1 MRAEAGAAAAGRVAG
16 PRTAA
21 QTTGADATRADTD
34 HTRAGGDVRLD
45 VRIVIPARNEAR
57 NLDACLAAAAASGAV
72 EIVVVDDDSSDAT
85 AAIARNWAA
94 RDRRIEVLRL
104 GPLEADDAW
113 RGWAGKNR
121 ACWLGAEGAERAWLL
136 FLDADARLRPGGL
149 AAALRKAEAEGL
161 DALSLSPEQECG
173 SWAEAAVVP
182 LVFTLL
188 NRCYAHGE
196 RGGEAAANGQFFL
209 WRRAAYRRVGGHAA
223 VRGSWLEDV
232 ALARRLRDGGGR
244 LALLPGTG
252 CVRARMYRGWR
263 EVCRGWGK
271 NAVPL
276 FGWPWAWPPGP
287 AARALAAPWIVLA
300 AAVGCGAAGW
310 GWPAAVLA
318 LGLAALHGDY
328 ARRLPRGERRYAVW
342 LLPGSAAY
350 AAIWW
355 SGAWRRR
362 KGTLRWKDRA
372 EPPAGTER

>member
-1 MRAEAGAAAAGRVAG
+1 MKAGAGAAAAGGVVV
-16 PRTAA
+16 PRTAGAESAGHQAA
-21 QTTGADATRADTD
+21 QG
-34 HTRAGGDVRLD
+34 VPLD

-57 NLDACLAAAAASGAV
+57 NLDACLAAAAASDAA

-85 AAIARNWAA
+85 AAIAQNWAA

-136 FLDADARLRPGGL
+136 FLDADARLLPGGL
-149 AAALRKAEAEGL
+149 AAALRNAEAEGL

-209 WRRAAYRRVGGHAA
+209 WRREAYRRVGGHAA
-223 VRGSWLEDV
+223 VRGGWLEDV

-252 CVRARMYRGWR
+252 CVRVRMYRGWR
-263 EVCRGWGK
+263 EVWRGWGK

-276 FGWPWAWPPGP
+276 FGWPWAWPPGV
-287 AARALAAPWIVLA
+287 AARTLAAPWIFLA
-300 AAVGCGAAGW
+300 AAAGSLAAGW
-310 GWPAAVLA
+310 GWLAATLA

-328 ARRLPRGERRYAVW
+328 ARRLPRGQRRYAVW
-342 LLPGSAAY
+342 LLPGSAVY

-355 SGAWRRR
+355 SGARRLR

-372 EPPAGTER
+372 EPPGAAGR